1 MAGRSPTAGWRVLER
16 LRFQSHSGRV
26 IRRHRALQRID
37 FQRAS
42 IVHPVLLLLAAYAAL
57 AFGIDLITDFWTAT
71 FAFWL
76 PHLALPTLLEARSGT
91 LLNLLPYTVAA
102 PAFDG
107 RQPDFAAA
115 RISLVACVVAMS
127 LAVAVLR
134 RAALP
139 IGYLVWAASLI
150 QLVATASFWL
160 VPGAFTH
167 TITSHVGSGLEFALI
182 LLVFT
187 PMLLAFSYYVFDY
200 PLAHKLCGSV
210 VILGGIIL
218 VTPYQYLMHV
228 VLIDSASIIVMPVI
242 YVLFGYLF
250 SIAVF
255 IALYAYAMS
264 WDL

>member
-42 IVHPVLLLLAAYAAL
+42 IVHPVLLLVTAYAAL
-57 AFGIDLITDFWTAT
+57 VFGIDLIADFWAAT

-76 PHLALPTLLEARSGT
+76 PHLALPTVLETRSGT
-91 LLNLLPYTVAA
+91 LLNVLPYAVAA
-102 PAFDG
+102 PAFAG
-107 RQPDFAAA
+107 RQPDFAIAW
-115 RISLVACVVAMS
+115 ISLAACVMAMS
-127 LAVAVLR
+127 VAVAVLR

-139 IGYLVWAASLI
+139 LGYLVWAASLI

-160 VPGAFTH
+160 LPGAFTH
-167 TITSHVGSGLEFALI
+167 TITSHVGSGLEFALV
-182 LLVFT
+182 LLLFT
-187 PMLLAFSYYVFDY
+187 PLLLAFSYYVFDY
-200 PLAHKLCGSV
+200 PLLHKLCGSA

-228 VLIDSASIIVMPVI
+228 VLIDGASLIVMPVL

-250 SIAVF
+250 SVAVF

-264 WDL
+264 WEP